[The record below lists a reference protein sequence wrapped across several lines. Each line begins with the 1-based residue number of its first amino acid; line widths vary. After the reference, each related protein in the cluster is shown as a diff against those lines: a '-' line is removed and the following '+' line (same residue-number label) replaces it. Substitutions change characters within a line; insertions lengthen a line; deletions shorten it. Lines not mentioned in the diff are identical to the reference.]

1 MLRRLLP
8 AAAALHLAA
17 LLAALLAACG
27 HASRPAA
34 VAATGRIIPVSDT
47 IDGTENADTL
57 RFGRL
62 GSGEIAVMRFVL
74 HNVAR
79 RPLRIV
85 SYARAAASRSTMT
98 ISRLCPTR
106 NDPSRSRSTPGA
118 NGAGSSSS
126 WRSGST
132 GFPVRQGFSPRR
144 KYTDDPKVTES
155 NGRRFPPCAPVPH
168 PSRATTR
175 PGAGALRLAERR
187 AGRRAAQG
195 VLEFPE

>member
-8 AAAALHLAA
+8 TAAAP

-47 IDGTENADTL
+47 IDGAENADTL

-85 SYARAAASRSTMT
+85 SYERSCGCLSLDYDDQPIMPDEKRPVALTFDT
-98 ISRLCPTR
+98 RGEWGWQFKLVEIRFDGLPRPTR
-106 NDPSRSRSTPGA
+106 I
-118 NGAGSSSS
+118 
-126 WRSGST
+126 
-132 GFPVRQGFSPRR
+132 F
-144 KYTDDPKVTES
+144 
-155 NGRRFPPCAPVPH
+155 
-168 PSRATTR
+168 
-175 PGAGALRLAERR
+175 AE
-187 AGRRAAQG
+187 A
-195 VLEFPE
+195 EIH

>member
-8 AAAALHLAA
+8 AAAAL

-47 IDGTENADTL
+47 IDGAENADTL

-85 SYARAAASRSTMT
+85 SYERSCGCL
-98 ISRLCPTR
+98 SL
-106 NDPSRSRSTPGA
+106 DYDHLKKKSA
-118 NGAGSSSS
+118 DE
-126 WRSGST
+126 
-132 GFPVRQGFSPRR
+132 FSA
-144 KYTDDPKVTES
+144 VS
-155 NGRRFPPCAPVPH
+155 C
-168 PSRATTR
+168 
-175 PGAGALRLAERR
+175 
-187 AGRRAAQG
+187 Q
-195 VLEFPE
+195 